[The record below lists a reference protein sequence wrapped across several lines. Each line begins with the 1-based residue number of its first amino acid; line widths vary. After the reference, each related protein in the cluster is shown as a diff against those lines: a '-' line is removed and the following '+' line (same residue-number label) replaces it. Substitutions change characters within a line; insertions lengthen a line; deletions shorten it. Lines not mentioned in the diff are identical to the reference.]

1 MQHMRYTQQNRQR
14 KRQRQRETSDAKV
27 WQASMASM
35 VTSWVF
41 HRNLF
46 SLEVWGRCSPRV
58 RDQTWLTTAAV
69 VVPVSPMLPATAV
82 AVVTACSQMYRQ
94 SVRPLHVPVR
104 LLPVCLCVCVWWWW
118 WTGLCLHGHPD
129 APRLL
134 VSSHPCEASSL
145 PKNLVVWVE
154 KKRQAQHKIGCSGGE
169 ALFLI
174 EQLRLGI
181 GRNNGMEGLGFTCVR
196 VRVRVRVCVCVS
208 ELVCGEGRWRV
219 ALAKGCHSRRA
230 VVVLTPL
237 CPVSL
242 WCGVVWCT
250 SSLLPATRHWLTFRE
265 TRRGAVTF
273 PSAQHTHTHTR
284 THTHTHLHINVCTEM
299 VHTANKQINTS

>member
-1 MQHMRYTQQNRQR
+1 MCTRGWRTEPMQHMRYTQQNRQR

-104 LLPVCLCVCVWWWW
+104 LLPVCLCVCVVVVVDWP
-118 WTGLCLHGHPD
+118 L
-129 APRLL
+129 
-134 VSSHPCEASSL
+134 SSRTP
-145 PKNLVVWVE
+145 
-154 KKRQAQHKIGCSGGE
+154 
-169 ALFLI
+169 
-174 EQLRLGI
+174 
-181 GRNNGMEGLGFTCVR
+181 
-196 VRVRVRVCVCVS
+196 
-208 ELVCGEGRWRV
+208 
-219 ALAKGCHSRRA
+219 RRA
-230 VVVLTPL
+230 ETP
-237 CPVSL
+237 CFF
-242 WCGVVWCT
+242 
-250 SSLLPATRHWLTFRE
+250 SSVRGFFSSEEPCCLGRE
-265 TRRGAVTF
+265 KA
-273 PSAQHTHTHTR
+273 PSA
-284 THTHTHLHINVCTEM
+284 
-299 VHTANKQINTS
+299 A